1 VSRRRLIAFGV
12 FIAGLLL
19 VPLGLIAVNELRLAS
34 GKHVL
39 LHVEPVDP
47 NDPVRG
53 EYVALSYDI
62 SRVPGAD
69 ADGAGP
75 RDVYV
80 ILERRGRAWTGLR
93 ATGERPADGETFIR
107 GVARNGTIEYG
118 IETYYVEEGESPR
131 YERAIARQELYVD
144 VVLDDGG
151 GAKIDKPVILPS

>member
-1 VSRRRLIAFGV
+1 MSPRRLLAFAV

-19 VPLGLIAVNELRLAS
+19 VPLGLIAVNEYRLAS

-47 NDPVRG
+47 NDPFRG

-69 ADGAGP
+69 GAGR

-80 ILERRGRAWTGLR
+80 ILEKRGRAWTGRR
-93 ATGERPADGETFIR
+93 AVRERPSADETFIR
-107 GVARNGTIEYG
+107 GVARNGRIEYG

-131 YERAIARQELYVD
+131 YERAIAQQELYVD
-144 VVLDDGG
+144 VVLDDNG
-151 GAKIDKPVILPS
+151 GAKIDELVIVPS